1 MFEAAARS
9 GSFSRAADELHVTQ
23 SAVSHQIRQ
32 LEDWFGVPLFDRQ
45 GRRTVPTQDGADLA
59 HALADAFATMTAAC
73 KRLSQRDTG
82 QALTIGVLPS
92 IATIWL
98 IPRLTDFLRDNP
110 DIAPRVQYAF
120 HGRRLDF
127 GDIDIAIQWGIP
139 PQGLDRITKLLSG
152 STIAVCSEAF
162 LARHG
167 PIERPRD
174 ISERPLL
181 HDTDRS
187 GWQNWLKA
195 SGVKAPGPLPGPVFE
210 DFNLL
215 RAAALSGQ
223 GVALCPASLIADDL
237 AGPAAGAPVRH
248 HDPRRPRLLSGGAR
262 KPGEPSPRRGGGQ
275 IQVLASRRSE
285 GVIPRLGR
293 WPCRCRP
300 WPLHRRRLEERRR
313 C

>member
-1 MFEAAARS
+1 MGDPVSKLPPLNALKCFEAAARS

-32 LEDWFGVPLFDRQ
+32 LEEWFGVPLFDRQ

-59 HALADAFATMTAAC
+59 HALADAFAIMAAAC
-73 KRLSQRDTG
+73 KRLAQRDTG

-110 DIAPRVQYAF
+110 DISPRVQYAF
-120 HGRRLDF
+120 HGQRLDF
-127 GDIDIAIQWGIP
+127 DDIDIAIQWGIP
-139 PQGLDRITKLLSG
+139 PQGLGRITKLLNG

-162 LARHG
+162 LSRHS

-181 HDTDRS
+181 HDTDRT

-223 GVALCPASLIADDL
+223 GVALCPASLIAGDL
-237 AGPAAGAPVRH
+237 A
-248 HDPRRPRLLSGGAR
+248 D
-262 KPGEPSPRRGGGQ
+262 
-275 IQVLASRRSE
+275 
-285 GVIPRLGR
+285 
-293 WPCRCRP
+293 
-300 WPLHRRRLEERRR
+300 RRLVRLFDTTIHEDHAYYLVEPESPASHRHAAAISKFKAWLLKEAQASSAG
-313 C
+313 